1 MLRDRPLGFAVSCC
15 SKKARLGRE
24 SEKQAI
30 DFCRRELAA
39 VEVEQIQLVVLLE
52 IRFDLYSV
60 FVKKRRQ
67 L

>member
-1 MLRDRPLGFAVSCC
+1 MLSGRPLGFAVSRG

-24 SEKQAI
+24 SENQAI